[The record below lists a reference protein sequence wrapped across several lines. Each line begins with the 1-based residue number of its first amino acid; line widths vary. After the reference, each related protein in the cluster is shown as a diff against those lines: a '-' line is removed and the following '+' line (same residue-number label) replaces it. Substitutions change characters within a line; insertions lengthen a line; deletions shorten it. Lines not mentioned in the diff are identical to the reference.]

1 MNYKLAFI
9 SALGEAA
16 RLWMCDARRGA
27 RSVVLSDYD
36 ATIKAMLGEGWEPF
50 GLGTDGAVWFRKVD
64 GSVKRAET
72 PEVTEVSAG
81 ALVTERL
88 PAL

>member
-9 SALGEAA
+9 AALGDTA

-27 RSVVLSDYD
+27 RSIVLSDYD

-50 GLGTDGAVWFRKVD
+50 GLGTDGAVWFRKAD
-64 GSVKRAET
+64 L
-72 PEVTEVSAG
+72 SANSTG
-81 ALVTERL
+81 DIGRPTAPSVTERQ
-88 PAL
+88 PEAAL